1 MVVVEKWLS
10 IRLRHNCNP
19 RDIYA
24 RSPHRNQNPLDI
36 NTALVRISKLF
47 VPTKVPWVYYI
58 TSGFYIPIHFSFLI
72 FKFSQKL
79 FRDARGLCFRDIVV
93 RFGLYT
99 FKEKWL
105 LIWLIIAASGLL
117 YASELIEEH
126 SRLAKMIGQRS
137 VYVCIWPIFIKQ
149 NWMLV
154 NLDNCDTSRS
164 ILLYRPLTFT
174 ADNILH
180 HLPPCLPSKLL

>member
-1 MVVVEKWLS
+1 MLVAFAFVTLS
-10 IRLRHNCNP
+10 L
-19 RDIYA
+19 
-24 RSPHRNQNPLDI
+24 
-36 NTALVRISKLF
+36 
-47 VPTKVPWVYYI
+47 
-58 TSGFYIPIHFSFLI
+58 GSFHTLM
-72 FKFSQKL
+72 
-79 FRDARGLCFRDIVV
+79 
-93 RFGLYT
+93 
-99 FKEKWL
+99 EKWL
-105 LIWLIIAASGLL
+105 LMWLIIAASGLL

-180 HLPPCLPSKLL
+180 YLSPCLPSKLLQYLANDFPHLDNISLILRSRYCRPFYLVFLFHKSDQQCTSLEDVSRGSSCDS